1 MKKLYASLLL
11 GLSTLLVVSGAF
23 AQTIRRVNN
32 NGITGTNIYSTIQAA
47 HDAAAAND
55 IIQVEPSTTTYGSLT
70 CTKKLTIVGPGYFLD
85 LNTGLQASS
94 IPATVASIDFQSGS
108 AGSSVSGIT
117 TPNIYLRANNIS
129 VTRNKVDYLYVA
141 YFGESSQCVIRQ
153 NYIYYLYAYG
163 YTSNDLLVTNN
174 LITYYVYLSNGVT
187 KGEFNNNTV
196 MASGGASF
204 DGFTVKNNY
213 FGYSFTPTS
222 NTSWSYNKLAQA
234 SLPTSGTQSNNTANV
249 AYNTILTWG
258 SGTQYDA
265 WYKLK
270 AGGPGIGAGEGGVDI
285 GAFDSPTGYD
295 YKLSG
300 IPAVP
305 SIYEYNQSVNGNT
318 LNVTLSTRS
327 NN

>member
-1 MKKLYASLLL
+1 MKKLYAFLLL
-11 GLSTLLVVSGAF
+11 GLSTLLAASGAF

-55 IIQVEPSTTTYGSLT
+55 IIQVEPSTTSYGSLT
-70 CTKKLTIVGPGYFLD
+70 CSKKLTIVGPGYFLD
-85 LNTGLQASS
+85 MNTGLQASP
-94 IPATVASIDFQSGS
+94 IPATVSSVDFYTGS
-108 AGSSVSGIT
+108 AGSSVSGLTIS
-117 TPNIYLRANNIS
+117 NAYLRANNVTIS
-129 VTRNKVDYLYVA
+129 RNKIDYLYVG
-141 YFGESSQCVIRQ
+141 YYGESNQCVVRQ
-153 NYIYYLYAYG
+153 NYIYYITTYG
-163 YTSNDLLVTNN
+163 YTANDLLVTNN
-174 LITYYVYLSNGVT
+174 IFTYYVGLSNSAT
-187 KGEFNNNTV
+187 KGEFNNNVV
-196 MASGGASF
+196 MGNSASF

-213 FGYSFTPTS
+213 FGVSFTPTG
-222 NTSWSYNKLAQA
+222 NTTWSYNKLAQA
-234 SLPTSGTQSNNTANV
+234 SLPASGTQSNNTANV
-249 AYNTILTWG
+249 AYTSILAWG

-265 WYKLK
+265 WFKLK
-270 AGGPGIGAGEGGVDI
+270 AGGPGIGTGEGGVDI

-318 LNVTLSTRS
+318 LNVNLSTRS